1 MLAEIGG
8 WGGASSRGSPQL
20 LSVLGFQPKL
30 EVFHSSGFYKNCVTA
45 QTEQHKSNS
54 LTKKK
59 FQLSALLPSVS
70 QTVGSKARPSLPA
83 LDSMRHH

>member
-1 MLAEIGG
+1 MLVEVRGVG
-8 WGGASSRGSPQL
+8 WGVLKRVPST
-20 LSVLGFQPKL
+20 SVLGFQPKL

-45 QTEQHKSNS
+45 QTERHKSNS

-70 QTVGSKARPSLPA
+70 QMAGSKARPSLPA